1 MQRQRKKSCNNKNF
15 SINISLQTL
24 SICPAAYRPEHIG
37 VSPSGKASAFGA
49 DIRWFESSHPSQ
61 KCPNL
66 LKLGHI
72 FSIFCVFLLIF
83 RDETHLWDTRDG
95 ESSCPKIP
103 IFFVEIQAITSALSF
118 PLTYIPSLELNTY
131 AGACIPITT
140 KKLWTKL
147 QKCYTQLKDV

>member
-1 MQRQRKKSCNNKNF
+1 MRYGSYKLIKRVRQLGVFQGSAK
-15 SINISLQTL
+15 T
-24 SICPAAYRPEHIG
+24 AHPEEKIMLFHEVG
-37 VSPSGKASAFGA
+37 FCETTA
-49 DIRWFESSHPSQ
+49 SSHPSK

-140 KKLWTKL
+140 KKLWTEL